1 MLSYAWQKIFSPQ
14 WTNVRYPINSFFS
27 GVLSCSYLP
36 VTLLLTPSSAVQL
49 SSWDFPSPFSCVA
62 LSFFWNACLPLSW
75 FIYSFCWSTSF
86 SNFPRKIRWKVHF
99 KNTFI
104 PENII
109 ILLHRCLIIWVW
121 NIKLKVTPPQFQRHC
136 SFVF

>member
-1 MLSYAWQKIFSPQ
+1 MPDKRFFSPQ

-62 LSFFWNACLPLSW
+62 LSFFWNACPPLSW